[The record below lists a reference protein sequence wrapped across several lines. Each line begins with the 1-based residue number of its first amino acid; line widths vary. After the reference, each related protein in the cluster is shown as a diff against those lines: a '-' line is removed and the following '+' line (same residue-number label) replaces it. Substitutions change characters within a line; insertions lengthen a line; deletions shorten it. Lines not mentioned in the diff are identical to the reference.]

1 MASLFVSHSSRDRAA
16 AASVAERLGREGF
29 VALFLDFDPAQ
40 GIPAGRNWERELYAR
55 LRKTDA
61 VIFLASAASTAS
73 RWCFAEVSLARSLGK
88 PVFPLGLEP
97 DVRLELLDDVQW
109 VDLAEGEPAFARLLA
124 GLRLAGL
131 DPADAFA
138 WDPTRPPYPGLKP
151 FSVEDAAVF
160 FGRDQETHRLL
171 ELLQPTLQRGAGR
184 FVAVVGPSGS
194 GKSSLVRAGVLPR
207 LQRRPARW
215 VLLPVLRPGQHPT
228 RNLARRLEQAFA
240 ARGHP
245 DRFTELAARL
255 DRGAGGL
262 AALAVELA
270 ELSEN
275 DEGRPNVLLVIDQAE
290 ELLTRTGAHEQQ
302 AFLSLLR
309 GAVDD
314 DSPLWVLVTV
324 RSEFLST
331 APERAG
337 LAEAVDDSLLVEPLS
352 RASLPEVIQRPA
364 QRAGLEFAPGLV
376 ERMVEDT
383 AGGDALPLLAYTL
396 RELFDSP
403 RRDGQVTVADYQA
416 VGGVIGGLQRRADQL
431 ADDLDRR
438 GHGRLVI
445 PTLVKLAAVQ
455 GDGEPTRRRLR
466 RSALSTDEQD
476 VIDAF
481 VDAHLLT
488 SDRDGRQSADEATVE
503 VAHEALLRQWQ
514 PLREAIEAAR
524 TWLRLRSDLERL
536 AADWDQARQDTS
548 YLLRGERLARFERGA
563 DEHAEELSP
572 LERQYLKASRD
583 LASGELEKARRN
595 NRRLWR
601 LAGSLAVLLVV
612 AIAAAGI
619 AFQQYRQTQAQTRLA
634 LSRQVAVQAEQLLDT
649 RPQTAILAG
658 LQSLSLARD
667 ERPEPHPPA
676 ALITA
681 LARGIHASWPLTGH
695 TASVNGVAFSPD
707 GKLLASASDDRTVR
721 LWEVASIRSHGQ
733 PLTGHTDFVNGVAF
747 SPDGKLVASTSSDG
761 TVRLWEVATGRS
773 HGRPLTPGGEVFGVA
788 FSPDSRLLASTGN
801 DGSVRLWEVASGRS
815 YGRPLTHGGVVNEV
829 AFSPDS
835 RLVASAGD
843 DGSVRLWEVASGR
856 PHGHPIASLTP
867 WVTVVAFSPDNKLL
881 ASAGNDGSV
890 RLWEVAS
897 GRPYG
902 QPLTHSGPVNGV
914 AFSPDNKLLAS
925 AGNVGGGSVGSVR
938 LWNRNFT
945 SWVAAGC
952 KLVNRNLSMEEWDQ
966 LLPGRPYERTCPD
979 LPSGQDAPSNASA
992 ARYQSL

>member
-16 AASVAERLGREGF
+16 AASVAERLGHEGF

-40 GIPAGRNWERELYAR
+40 GIPAGRNWERELYAQ

-61 VIFLASAASTAS
+61 VIFLASGASTAS

-88 PVFPLGLEP
+88 PVFPLRLEP

-109 VDLAEGEPAFARLLA
+109 VDLAEGEPAFAQLLV

-151 FSVEDAAVF
+151 FSSKDAAVF

-171 ELLQPTLQRGAGR
+171 ELLQPTLQRGSGR

-207 LQRRPARW
+207 LERQPARW

-228 RNLARRLEQAFA
+228 RQLIRSLEGAFA

-245 DRFTELAARL
+245 DRLTELAVRL

-270 ELSEN
+270 ELRAN
-275 DEGRPNVLLVIDQAE
+275 DEGRPDVLLVIDQAE

-314 DSPLWVLVTV
+314 DSPLWALATV

-396 RELFDSP
+396 RELFDGP
-403 RRDGQVTVADYQA
+403 GRDGQVTMADYEA
-416 VGGVIGGLQRRADQL
+416 VGGVVGGLQRRADRL

-438 GHGRLVI
+438 GHGRLFI
-445 PTLVKLAAVQ
+445 PTLVKLATVQ
-455 GDGEPTRRRLR
+455 GDGEPTRRRIR
-466 RSALSTDEQD
+466 RSALGTDEQD
-476 VIDAF
+476 VVDAF

-488 SDRDGRQSADEATVE
+488 SDRDGAQAAEEATVE

-514 PLREAIEAAR
+514 PLREAIKEAR

-536 AADWDQARQDTS
+536 AADWDQARQDAS
-548 YLLRGERLARFERGA
+548 YLLRGERLAKFERGA

-572 LERQYLKASRD
+572 LEHQYLKASRD

-601 LAGSLAVLLVV
+601 LVGSLAVLLVV

-619 AFQQYRQTQAQTRLA
+619 ALQQSRQTQAQTRLA
-634 LSRQVAVQAEQLLDT
+634 LSRQVAIRAEQLLDT
-649 RPQTAILAG
+649 RPETAILAG

-676 ALITA
+676 ALITG

-695 TASVNGVAFSPD
+695 TNSVTDVAFSPDNKLLASASYDGTVRLWEATSGRSHGKPLRHGEMPVEGVAFSLDNRLLASASDDGTVRLWEATSGRPHGRPLASHAQTVNDVAFSPDNKLLASAGSNGLVRLWEAASGRPHGRPLRHGGVVNGVAFSPD
-707 GKLLASASDDRTVR
+707 
-721 LWEVASIRSHGQ
+721 
-733 PLTGHTDFVNGVAF
+733 N
-747 SPDGKLVASTSSDG
+747 
-761 TVRLWEVATGRS
+761 
-773 HGRPLTPGGEVFGVA
+773 
-788 FSPDSRLLASTGN
+788 RLLASG
-801 DGSVRLWEVASGRS
+801 GS
-815 YGRPLTHGGVVNEV
+815 
-829 AFSPDS
+829 
-835 RLVASAGD
+835 

-856 PHGHPIASLTP
+856 PHGHPFASPTP

-881 ASAGNDGSV
+881 ASAGNDGTV
-890 RLWEVAS
+890 RLLEAAS
-897 GRPYG
+897 GRPHG
-902 QPLTHSGPVNGV
+902 QPLTHTDSVNGV
-914 AFSPDNKLLAS
+914 AFSPDNRLLAS
-925 AGNVGGGSVGSVR
+925 GGSVGSVR

-952 KLVNRNLSMEEWDQ
+952 KLVNRNLSLEEWDQ

-979 LPSGQDAPSNASA
+979 LPSGQDAPSDASA